1 MAHVAFNKS
10 VGYCIRQTLKL
21 HGMCEI
27 HLGDSWWA
35 SQRHKQLLEKLKLRK
50 IMGSLDED

>member
-50 IMGSLDED
+50 ITGSLDED